1 MAAKNDAG
9 IIVGHIPRMIS
20 AVCSLFLHR
29 GGTIVCEVTG
39 SRSASV
45 DLPQGGMK
53 MPCMLKFAGEK
64 KFIDKVKKLLTP
76 SPCPESTGP
85 AKATHTDNDKQPS
98 DVAIT
103 VGDEETASDK
113 NTLQSDWLSVNR
125 ITLFDEDCRI
135 IATGKE
141 LHDKHIS
148 FAQSLL
154 KNQFKDIQGLRCML
168 LLASSTPGHLIV
180 SNGLQIIHTQVVAQ
194 PSAALTKCWFLTLST
209 PM

>member
-1 MAAKNDAG
+1 MD
-9 IIVGHIPRMIS
+9 I
-20 AVCSLFLHR
+20 
-29 GGTIVCEVTG
+29 
-39 SRSASV
+39 
-45 DLPQGGMK
+45 PQGGLK
-53 MPCMLKFAGEK
+53 VPCMLKFADE
-64 KFIDKVKKLLTP
+64 KFIDKVNKLLTP

-85 AKATHTDNDKQPS
+85 AKATHTNSVQPS

-103 VGDEETASDK
+103 VGDEGTASDK
-113 NTLQSDWLSVNR
+113 NAVQSGWLSVNR

-154 KNQFKDIQGLRCML
+154 KNQFKDIQGLRCTL

-194 PSAALTKCWFLTLST
+194 PLAALTKCWFLTLST
-209 PM
+209 PMLTN